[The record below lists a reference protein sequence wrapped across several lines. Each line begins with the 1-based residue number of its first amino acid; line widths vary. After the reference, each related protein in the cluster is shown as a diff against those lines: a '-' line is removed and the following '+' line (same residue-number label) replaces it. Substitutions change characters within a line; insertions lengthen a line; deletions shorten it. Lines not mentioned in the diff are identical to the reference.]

1 MYNICSVRSNGHAL
15 FVGTFRPTLVY
26 HLARKK
32 NEQSECNWNFR
43 KYERVVPSFPIMSV
57 WLPVT
62 ILNKERKYVIKV
74 LNIVMQFVLKNNVI
88 IFTRDAKH
96 G

>member
-32 NEQSECNWNFR
+32 MNNQNATETSENMNVSSPPFRSCQSD
-43 KYERVVPSFPIMSV
+43 YP
-57 WLPVT
+57 
-62 ILNKERKYVIKV
+62 
-74 LNIVMQFVLKNNVI
+74 
-88 IFTRDAKH
+88 
-96 G
+96 

>member
-32 NEQSECNWNFR
+32 KRTINATETSENMNVLSPPFRSCQSD
-43 KYERVVPSFPIMSV
+43 YP
-57 WLPVT
+57 
-62 ILNKERKYVIKV
+62 
-74 LNIVMQFVLKNNVI
+74 
-88 IFTRDAKH
+88 
-96 G
+96 